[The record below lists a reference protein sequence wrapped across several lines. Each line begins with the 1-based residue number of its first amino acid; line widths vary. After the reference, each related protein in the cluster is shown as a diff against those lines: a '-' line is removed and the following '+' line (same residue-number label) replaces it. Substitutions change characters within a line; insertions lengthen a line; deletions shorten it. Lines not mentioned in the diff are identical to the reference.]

1 MFVATVTRIASER
14 RGYARRGGAGSPAR
28 NPTRNP
34 EAVSPP
40 QIVRL
45 AVLVLLAAFCIGLSN
60 SPRTGRAE
68 EQRTSH
74 ALGAKALQAP
84 R

>member
-14 RGYARRGGAGSPAR
+14 RGYARRGGARSSAR
-28 NPTRNP
+28 NLAKSP

-40 QIVRL
+40 QIMRL
-45 AVLVLLAAFCIGLSN
+45 AVLVLLAALCIGLSN
-60 SPRTGRAE
+60 SPRTGHAE

-74 ALGAKALQAP
+74 ALGAKTLRTP